1 MDAFAVDAIFLIGH
15 LYGGLEGIGT
25 VPGRALAVWRVRDPH
40 WSLWWMV
47 ELKIVVGAMADDC
60 DGLFG

>member
-1 MDAFAVDAIFLIGH
+1 MDALAFDAIFRICH
-15 LYGGLEGIGT
+15 LHGGLEGIGT
-25 VPGRALAVWRVRDPH
+25 VPGRVLPVWLVRDPH

-47 ELKIVVGAMADDC
+47 ELKIVVGAMEDDC